1 MKKKKLDFLRYFK
14 ELPKKMGVDAI
25 ITPSRK
31 FYNCYFNTLKKHSQ
45 TLGDISAIAINHCET
60 EAVELEDI
68 YVSLKLREFDQES
81 HFTVEKERV
90 IEPGTA
96 VNNYQLL
103 VILGGA
109 GVGKTTLL
117 KYLTLTYCKKNIQLK
132 EQREWENIHIPI
144 PIILREFLESGKC
157 LRDYIN
163 TVLEKY
169 GFPKAKKL
177 VEKDLKDGRCIL
189 LLDGFDELIT
199 RTNREEVTNAI
210 FAFIERYDKCKIV
223 VTARTPGYHG
233 ELLGFTR
240 FEVMEFDYSQ
250 VKEFVNNRFARSRP
264 GKAEAIIQYL
274 KENEDIKNLAN
285 NPLMLSII
293 VALYEENNEV
303 LLKRAGIYMRI
314 VEVLLGEWDAHKK
327 IAGQFPPDKKK
338 YILRKLAVLNHRRDR
353 RTITEKEILEEIDK
367 YSLLLGLKKE
377 ECRLFFEE
385 IWQRSY
391 ILRQLF
397 IDTYDF
403 LHLTFQGYF
412 TALELKERED
422 GIAIIIHHLSDTWWE
437 EPILLYSGVSANA
450 SPLVKQIRKQP
461 EDIFYSNLMLSGKC
475 VADSGSI
482 DPLLKEEIVQELWL
496 IYNTGEFILLR
507 EKAIAVLSRIKP
519 RRIIDLLVERL
530 TDRDPS
536 VRRCAAETLG
546 SIGSAEL
553 LPVLIM
559 VLMKEKETKIRS
571 HVAISLGKIGS
582 TEAMRP
588 LIGVLHTD
596 KDSDVRKSAA
606 EALGLIGG
614 PEALPELITVL
625 TTDKDNQVRIG
636 AAEALG
642 KIKGDMTVSQL
653 IRTFSIEKDSTIR
666 WRIAMSL
673 GKLGGIDARDMLIKT
688 LSNDEAREVRES
700 AAEALGLIG
709 SEECITPLIRA
720 LTRDK
725 DADVRG
731 SAAYALGLMRSTEA
745 LPELIKTL
753 ITDTNGE
760 VRGRAAYALGQLR
773 NIEAIPYLTVAL
785 NTHKASFIRG
795 NATFA
800 LGQIG
805 GVEAIPFLTHALTLD
820 KDPYVRFRAAEVLGG
835 IGDAMTI
842 PPLKA
847 SLADDGNYYGWKVK
861 DKALEALEKISRRL
875 QVRIFGDY
883 I

>member
-1 MKKKKLDFLRYFK
+1 MKKKKLDFLRNFK
-14 ELPKKMGVDAI
+14 ELPKKMGFDTI
-25 ITPSRK
+25 ITPVRK
-31 FYNCYFNTLKKHSQ
+31 FYNCYFNTLKKDCQ
-45 TLGDISAIAINHCET
+45 TPGDISAIAISHGERKT
-60 EAVELEDI
+60 VGLEDI
-68 YVSLKLREFDQES
+68 YVSLKLREFYQES
-81 HFTVEKERV
+81 HFAVEKERV

-103 VILGGA
+103 VILGAA

-117 KYLTLTYCKKNIQLK
+117 KYLTLTYCQKNIEKQ
-132 EQREWENIHIPI
+132 EQREWDHIPI

-163 TVLEKY
+163 TIFGKY
-169 GFPKAKKL
+169 GFPKARKL
-177 VEKDLKDGRCIL
+177 VEKDLRGGKCIL
-189 LLDGFDELIT
+189 FLDGFDELIT
-199 RTNREEVTNAI
+199 RKNQEEVTNEI
-210 FAFIERYDKCKIV
+210 FAFIERYHECKIV

-240 FEVMEFDYSQ
+240 FEVMEFGNNQ
-250 VKEFVNNRFARSRP
+250 VKEFINNRFAGSRR
-264 GKAEAIIQYL
+264 GKAEAMLLLL
-274 KENEDIKNLAN
+274 KENEDIKNLAK

-293 VALYEENNEV
+293 AALYEENNEV
-303 LLKRAGIYMRI
+303 LHKRASVYKRI
-314 VEVLLGEWDAHKK
+314 IEVLLGEWDAYKK
-327 IAGQFPPDKKK
+327 IESQFTPEKKW

-403 LHLTFQGYF
+403 LHLSFQGYF
-412 TALELKERED
+412 SALELKERED
-422 GIAIIIHHLSDTWWE
+422 GIATIIHHLSDSWWE

-450 SPLVKQIRKQP
+450 SPLVKQIQKQP

-475 VADSGSI
+475 IADASSI
-482 DPLLKEEIVQELWL
+482 DPFLKEEIVQELWL
-496 IYNTGEFILLR
+496 LYNACEFILLR
-507 EKAIAVLSRIKP
+507 VKAIAVLSRIKP
-519 RRIIDLLVERL
+519 RRIVDLLVDQL
-530 TDRDPS
+530 TDKEPYI
-536 VRRCAAETLG
+536 RRRAAETLG
-546 SIGSAEL
+546 SIGSAEI

-559 VLMKEKETKIRS
+559 VLVKEKETKIRS
-571 HVAISLGKIGS
+571 HAAISLGKIGS
-582 TEAMRP
+582 SEAMRP

-596 KDSDVRKSAA
+596 KDSEVRKSAA
-606 EALGLIGG
+606 EALGLIGST
-614 PEALPELITVL
+614 EALPELVKVL
-625 TTDKDNQVRIG
+625 TTDKDSRVRIG

-653 IRTFSIEKDSTIR
+653 IRTFAIEKDSSVR
-666 WRIAMSL
+666 WRIAVSL
-673 GKLGGIDARDMLIKT
+673 GKLGGTDAREMLIKT
-688 LSNDEAREVRES
+688 LSIDNAREVRES
-700 AAEALGLIG
+700 AAEGLGLIG

-720 LTRDK
+720 LTLDK

-773 NIEAIPYLTVAL
+773 NFEAIPYLTVVL

-805 GVEAIPFLTHALTLD
+805 GAEAIPFLTHALILD
-820 KDPYVRFRAAEVLGG
+820 KDSYVRFRAAEVLGG

-847 SLADDGNYYGWKVK
+847 ALADEGNYYGWKVK
-861 DKALEALEKISRRL
+861 DKVFEALEKISRRL
-875 QVRIFGDY
+875 QVRIFSDY
-883 I
+883 S

>member
-1 MKKKKLDFLRYFK
+1 MKKKKLDFLRNFK
-14 ELPKKMGVDAI
+14 ELPKKMGFGTL
-25 ITPSRK
+25 ITPARR
-31 FYNCYFNTLKKHSQ
+31 FYNCYFSALKKDCM
-45 TLGDISAIAINHCET
+45 TLGDISAITISQGER
-60 EAVELEDI
+60 EAVGLEDI
-68 YVSLKLREFDQES
+68 YVSLKLREFYQES
-81 HFTVEKERV
+81 HFTIEKERV

-103 VILGGA
+103 VIMGVP
-109 GVGKTTLL
+109 GVGKTILL
-117 KYLTLTYCKKNIQLK
+117 KYLALAYCK
-132 EQREWENIHIPI
+132 ENIEKQEQKEYVHNHIPI

-157 LRDYIN
+157 LRNYIN
-163 TVLEKY
+163 TIFEKY
-169 GFPKAKKL
+169 GFPKPRRF
-177 VEKDLKDGRCIL
+177 VEKDLKGGKCIL

-199 RTNREEVTNAI
+199 RKNQEEVTNEI
-210 FAFIERYDKCKIV
+210 FAFIDRYHECRIV
-223 VTARTPGYHG
+223 VTARTAGYHG

-240 FEVMEFDYSQ
+240 FEVTEFDNNQ
-250 VKEFVNNRFARSRP
+250 VKEFINNWFAGARRE
-264 GKAEAIIQYL
+264 KAEEML
-274 KENEDIKNLAN
+274 KLLKDNEDIKNLAK

-293 VALYEENNEV
+293 AARCEENNGVLPKRASVYKRIIEV
-303 LLKRAGIYMRI
+303 LL
-314 VEVLLGEWDAHKK
+314 EEWDAQKK
-327 IAGQFPPDKKK
+327 IETQFTPDKKW
-338 YILRKLAVLNHRRDR
+338 YILRKLAFLNHCRDR
-353 RTITEKEILEEIDK
+353 RTMTEKEILEEIDK
-367 YSLLLGLKKE
+367 YSLWLGLKKE
-377 ECRLFFEE
+377 ECKLFLEE

-391 ILRQLF
+391 LLRQLF

-403 LHLTFQGYF
+403 LHLSFQEYF

-422 GIAIIIHHLSDTWWE
+422 GISTIIHHRSDSWWE
-437 EPILLYSGVSANA
+437 EPILLYSGVRTNA
-450 SPLVKQIRKQP
+450 SPLVKQIQKQP

-475 VADSGSI
+475 IADASSI

-496 IYNTGEFILLR
+496 LYKTSEFILLR

-519 RRIIDLLVERL
+519 RRIVDLLVNQL
-530 TDRDPS
+530 TDKEPYL
-536 VRRCAAETLG
+536 RRSAAETLG
-546 SIGSAEL
+546 SIGSAGI

-559 VLMKEKETKIRS
+559 VLVKEKESKIRS
-571 HVAISLGKIGS
+571 HTAISLGKIGS
-582 TEAMRP
+582 REAIRP

-596 KDSDVRKSAA
+596 KDSEVRKSAA
-606 EALGLIGG
+606 EALGLIGST
-614 PEALPELITVL
+614 EAMPELIKVL

-642 KIKGDMTVSQL
+642 KIRVDMTVSQL
-653 IRTFSIEKDSTIR
+653 IRTFATEKDSSVR
-666 WRIAMSL
+666 WRIAVSL
-673 GKLGGIDARDMLIKT
+673 GKLGGTDARDILIQA
-688 LSNDEAREVRES
+688 LSTDKDREVRES
-700 AAEALGLIG
+700 AAEGLGLIG

-720 LTRDK
+720 LTLDQ

-760 VRGRAAYALGQLR
+760 VRARAAYALGQLR
-773 NIEAIPYLTVAL
+773 NIQAIPYLTVVL

-820 KDPYVRFRAAEVLGG
+820 KDSYVRFRAAEVLGG

-847 SLADDGNYYGWKVK
+847 ALVDEGNYYGWKVK
-861 DKALEALEKISRRL
+861 DKAFEALENISRRL
-875 QVRIFGDY
+875 QVRISSDY
-883 I
+883 S

>member
-1 MKKKKLDFLRYFK
+1 MKKKKMDFLRNFK
-14 ELPKKMGVDAI
+14 ELPKKMGFDTI
-25 ITPSRK
+25 ITPARK
-31 FYNCYFNTLKKHSQ
+31 FYNCYFNTLKKDCQ
-45 TLGDISAIAINHCET
+45 TLGDSSI
-60 EAVELEDI
+60 
-68 YVSLKLREFDQES
+68 SLKLREFDQES
-81 HFTVEKERV
+81 HFAMGKERV
-90 IEPGTA
+90 IEPVTA

-103 VILGGA
+103 VILGVAGA
-109 GVGKTTLL
+109 GKTTLL
-117 KYLTLTYCKKNIQLK
+117 KYFTLTYCKINIEKQ
-132 EQREWENIHIPI
+132 EQIEYHYNHIPI
-144 PIILREFLESGKC
+144 PILLREFLESGKC

-163 TVLEKY
+163 TIFEKY
-169 GFPKAKKL
+169 GFPRARKL
-177 VEKDLKDGRCIL
+177 VEKDLKGGKCIL

-199 RTNREEVTNAI
+199 RKNQEAVTNEI
-210 FAFIERYDKCKIV
+210 FAFIERYHECKIV
-223 VTARTPGYHG
+223 VTSRTPGYHG

-240 FEVMEFDYSQ
+240 FEVNEFDNNQ
-250 VKEFVNNRFARSRP
+250 VKEFVNNRFAGAQP
-264 GKAEAIIQYL
+264 GKAEAMLQLI
-274 KENEDIKNLAN
+274 KDNEDIKNLAK

-293 VALYEENNEV
+293 AALYKKNNEV
-303 LLKRAGIYMRI
+303 LHKRASIYKRI
-314 VEVLLGEWDAHKK
+314 IEVLLGEWDAQKK
-327 IAGQFPPDKKK
+327 ITSQFPPDKKW
-338 YILRKLAVLNHRRDR
+338 YILRKLAILNHRRDR

-367 YSLLLGLKKE
+367 YSLLLGLKNE
-377 ECRLFFEE
+377 ECRPFFEE

-403 LHLTFQGYF
+403 LHLSFQGYF

-422 GIAIIIHHLSDTWWE
+422 GIATIIHYLSDSWWE

-450 SPLVKQIRKQP
+450 SPLVKQIQKQP
-461 EDIFYSNLMLSGKC
+461 EDIFFSNLMLSGKC
-475 VADSGSI
+475 IADAGSI
-482 DPLLKEEIVQELWL
+482 DPLLKEEIVRELWL
-496 IYNTGEFILLR
+496 LYTASEFIVIR

-519 RRIIDLLVERL
+519 RRIVDLLVDQL
-530 TDRDPS
+530 TDKDLYI
-536 VRRCAAETLG
+536 RRRAAETLG
-546 SIGSAEL
+546 SIGSADI

-559 VLMKEKETKIRS
+559 VLVKEKETKIRS
-571 HVAISLGKIGS
+571 HAAISLGKIGS
-582 TEAMRP
+582 SEALRP

-596 KDSDVRKSAA
+596 KDSEVRKSTA
-606 EALGLIGG
+606 EALGLIGSTG
-614 PEALPELITVL
+614 ALPELIKVL

-642 KIKGDMTVSQL
+642 KIRSDMTVSQL
-653 IRTFSIEKDSTIR
+653 IRTFAAEKESSVR

-673 GKLGGIDARDMLIKT
+673 GKLGGTDARDMLIKT
-688 LSNDEAREVRES
+688 LSNDDAREVRES

-720 LTRDK
+720 LTLDK

-731 SAAYALGLMRSTEA
+731 SAAYALGVMRSTEA

-760 VRGRAAYALGQLR
+760 VRARAAYALGQLR
-773 NIEAIPYLTVAL
+773 NIEAIPYLTVVL

-820 KDPYVRFRAAEVLGG
+820 KDSYVRFRAAEVLGS

-847 SLADDGNYYGWKVK
+847 ALADDGNYYGWKVK
-861 DKALEALEKISRRL
+861 DKAFEALEKISRRL
-875 QVRIFGDY
+875 QVRIFSGY
-883 I
+883 S

>member
-1 MKKKKLDFLRYFK
+1 MKKKKLDFLRNFK
-14 ELPKKMGVDAI
+14 ELPKKMGLDTI

-31 FYNCYFNTLKKHSQ
+31 FYHCYFNTLKKDCQ
-45 TLGDISAIAINHCET
+45 TLGDISVG
-60 EAVELEDI
+60 AVQLEDI
-68 YVSLKLREFDQES
+68 YVSLKLKEFDQES
-81 HFTVEKERV
+81 HSAVEKERV

-103 VILGGA
+103 VIFGGA

-117 KYLTLTYCKKNIQLK
+117 KYLTLAYCKKNIEKQQ
-132 EQREWENIHIPI
+132 QREYEHNHIPI

-157 LRDYIN
+157 LRDYID
-163 TVLEKY
+163 TILEKY
-169 GFPKAKKL
+169 GFPKARKL
-177 VEKDLKDGRCIL
+177 VERDLRGGKCIL

-199 RTNREEVTNAI
+199 RKNQEEITNEI
-210 FAFIERYDKCKIV
+210 FTFIERYDECRIV

-240 FEVMEFDYSQ
+240 FEVMEFDNNQ
-250 VKEFVNNRFARSRP
+250 VKEFINNRFAGSRS
-264 GKAEAIIQYL
+264 GKAEAVLQLL
-274 KENEDIKNLAN
+274 KGNEDIKNLAK
-285 NPLMLSII
+285 NPLILSII
-293 VALYEENNEV
+293 AGCEENNEV
-303 LLKRAGIYMRI
+303 PPKRACIYKRI
-314 VEVLLGEWDAHKK
+314 IEVLLGEWDAQKK
-327 IAGQFPPDKKK
+327 IASQFPPDKKW
-338 YILRKLAVLNHRRDR
+338 YILRKLAVLNHSRDR
-353 RTITEKEILEEIDK
+353 RSMTEKEILEEIDK

-391 ILRQLF
+391 ILKQLF

-403 LHLTFQGYF
+403 LHLSFQGYF
-412 TALELKERED
+412 TALELKERQD
-422 GIAIIIHHLSDTWWE
+422 GIATIIHHLSDPWWE

-450 SPLVKQIRKQP
+450 NPLVKQIQKQP
-461 EDIFYSNLMLSGKC
+461 EDIFCSNLVLSGKC
-475 VADSGSI
+475 IADAGSI

-496 IYNTGEFILLR
+496 LFNTGEFILLR

-519 RRIIDLLVERL
+519 RRIVDLLVEQL
-530 TDRDPS
+530 TDKEPY

-546 SIGSAEL
+546 SIGSAEI

-559 VLMKEKETKIRS
+559 VLVKEKETKIRS
-571 HVAISLGKIGS
+571 HAAISLGKIGS
-582 TEAMRP
+582 SEAMRP

-596 KDSDVRKSAA
+596 KDGEVRKSAA

-614 PEALPELITVL
+614 TEALPELIKVL
-625 TTDKDNQVRIG
+625 TVDKDNQVRIG

-642 KIKGDMTVSQL
+642 KIKGDMTVSRL
-653 IRTFSIEKDSTIR
+653 IRTFAAEKDSSVR
-666 WRIAMSL
+666 WRIAVSL
-673 GKLGGIDARDMLIKT
+673 GKLGGTDARDMLIKT
-688 LSNDEAREVRES
+688 LSKDEAREVRES

-709 SEECITPLIRA
+709 SEECIGPLIRA
-720 LTRDK
+720 LTLDK

-753 ITDTNGE
+753 ITDNNGE

-773 NIEAIPYLTVAL
+773 NTEAIPYLTIVL

-795 NATFA
+795 NAAFA

-820 KDPYVRFRAAEVLGG
+820 KDSYVRFRAAEVLGG

-842 PPLKA
+842 PPLKTA
-847 SLADDGNYYGWKVK
+847 LADDGNYYGWKVK
-861 DKALEALEKISRRL
+861 DKAFEALEKISRRL
-875 QVRIFGDY
+875 QVRIFSDN

>member
-1 MKKKKLDFLRYFK
+1 MKKKKLDFLRNFK
-14 ELPKKMGVDAI
+14 ELPKKMGIDAI
-25 ITPSRK
+25 INPAGK
-31 FYNCYFNTLKKHSQ
+31 FYNCYFNRLKKDCE
-45 TLGDISAIAINHCET
+45 TLGNVSAG
-60 EAVELEDI
+60 AVRLEDM
-68 YVSLKLREFDQES
+68 YVLLKLREFDQES
-81 HFTVEKERV
+81 HFAVEKERA
-90 IEPGTA
+90 IEPAA
-96 VNNYQLL
+96 VVNHYQLL

-117 KYLTLTYCKKNIQLK
+117 KYLTWTYCKKNIEK
-132 EQREWENIHIPI
+132 PEQREGEHNPIPI
-144 PIILREFLESGKC
+144 PIILREFLESGKG

-163 TVLEKY
+163 TIFEKY
-169 GFPKAKKL
+169 GFPKARKV
-177 VEKDLKDGRCIL
+177 VEKDLRGGRCIL

-199 RTNREEVTNAI
+199 RKNQEEVSHEI
-210 FAFIERYDKCKIV
+210 FAFIEKYHECKIV

-240 FEVMEFDYSQ
+240 FEMMGFDNNQ
-250 VKEFVNNRFARSRP
+250 VKEFINKRFAGSP
-264 GKAEAIIQYL
+264 GKAEAMFQLL
-274 KENEDIKNLAN
+274 KDNEDIQNLVK
-285 NPLMLSII
+285 NPLILSII
-293 VALYEENNEV
+293 ACRCEENNEV
-303 LLKRAGIYMRI
+303 LHKRADIYKRI
-314 VEVLLGEWDAHKK
+314 IEVLLGEWDAHKN
-327 IAGQFPPDKKK
+327 IASQFPPDQKG

-385 IWQRSY
+385 IWQRSS

-397 IDTYDF
+397 IDTYEF
-403 LHLTFQGYF
+403 LQLSFQAYF
-412 TALELKERED
+412 TALEFNERGD
-422 GIAIIIHHLSDTWWE
+422 GIATIIHHLSDSWWE
-437 EPILLYSGVSANA
+437 APILFYSGMSA
-450 SPLVKQIRKQP
+450 STSSLVKQIQKQP
-461 EDIFYSNLMLSGKC
+461 EDIFYTNLMLSGKC
-475 VADSGSI
+475 TADGTSI
-482 DPLLKEEIVQELWL
+482 DPLLKEEIVQKLWL
-496 IYNTGEFILLR
+496 LYNTSEFILLK
-507 EKAIAVLSRIKP
+507 EKAMAVLSRIKP
-519 RRIIDLLVERL
+519 RRIVDLLVNQL
-530 TDRDPS
+530 TDKEPYLQ
-536 VRRCAAETLG
+536 RRAAETLG
-546 SIGSAEL
+546 SIGSVEI

-559 VLMKEKETKIRS
+559 ILVKEKETKIRS
-571 HVAISLGKIGS
+571 HAAISLGKIGS
-582 TEAMRP
+582 WEAMRP

-596 KDSDVRKSAA
+596 KDSEVRKSAA
-606 EALGLIGG
+606 EALGLIGST
-614 PEALPELITVL
+614 EALPDLIKVL

-653 IRTFSIEKDSTIR
+653 IRTLATEKDSSVR

-673 GKLGGIDARDMLIKT
+673 GKLGGTNARDMLIKT
-688 LSNDEAREVRES
+688 LSKDEAREVRES

-709 SEECITPLIRA
+709 SEECIGPLIQA
-720 LTRDK
+720 LTLDK

-731 SAAYALGLMRSTEA
+731 SAAYALGLMRSTAA
-745 LPELIKTL
+745 LSELIKSL

-773 NIEAIPYLTVAL
+773 NTEAIPYLTIVL

-820 KDPYVRFRAAEVLGG
+820 QDSYVRFRAAEVLGG
-835 IGDAMTI
+835 IGDTMTI

-861 DKALEALEKISRRL
+861 DKAFEALEKISQRL
-875 QVRIFGDY
+875 QVRIFNDNV
-883 I
+883 